1 MARKRKA
8 GDGTVR
14 QRKDGR
20 WEGRVVIGYD
30 DNGYP
35 KTKNVLAKTKKECVE
50 KLQKLKEE
58 CGGLKPEKVRSEM
71 PFGVMA
77 DILVRKSFSQK
88 FAPPRR
94 RPMRVASACTS
105 SRRSGTSR

>member
-20 WEGRVVIGYD
+20 WEGRIVIGYD

-35 KTKNVLAKTKKECVE
+35 KTKNVLAKTKKECLE
-50 KLQKLKEE
+50 KLQKLKED

-71 PFGVMA
+71 PFGDWLTYWYENHSKPRSA
-77 DILVRKSFSQK
+77 L
-88 FAPPRR
+88 PRR
-94 RPMRVASACTS
+94 RLMRAASACTS
-105 SRRSGTSR
+105 SRRLGTSR

>member
-20 WEGRVVIGYD
+20 WEGRIVIGYD

-35 KTKNVLAKTKKECVE
+35 KTENVLAKTKKECVE

-58 CGGLKPEKVRSEM
+58 CGGLKTEKVRARDALR
-71 PFGVMA
+71 GLA
-77 DILVRKSFSQK
+77 DILVRESLKAQD
-88 FAPPRR
+88 PPHH
-94 RPMRVASACTS
+94 T
-105 SRRSGTSR
+105 GDL

>member
-20 WEGRVVIGYD
+20 WEGRIVIGYD

-50 KLQKLKEE
+50 KLQKLKEACVE
-58 CGGLKPEKVRSEM
+58 SWPMTFLSPWLLRS
-71 PFGVMA
+71 
-77 DILVRKSFSQK
+77 RW
-88 FAPPRR
+88 RR
-94 RPMRVASACTS
+94 VFP
-105 SRRSGTSR
+105 SR

>member
-20 WEGRVVIGYD
+20 WEGRIVIGYD

-35 KTKNVLAKTKKECVE
+35 KTKNVLAKTKKGCLE

-58 CGGLKPEKVRSEM
+58 CGGLNRKSSVRD
-71 PFGVMA
+71 GLRRLA
-77 DILVRKSFSQK
+77 DILVRESLQ
-88 FAPPRR
+88 A
-94 RPMRVASACTS
+94 
-105 SRRSGTSR
+105 